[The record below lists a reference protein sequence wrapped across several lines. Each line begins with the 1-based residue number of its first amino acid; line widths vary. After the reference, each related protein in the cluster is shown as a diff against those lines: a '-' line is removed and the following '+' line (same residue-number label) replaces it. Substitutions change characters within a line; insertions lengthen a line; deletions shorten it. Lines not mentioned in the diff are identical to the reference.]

1 MYPHERSLVRTLA
14 DKPFTIIGVN
24 SDRALDISESVCKPK
39 NLSWRSFTNNQG
51 DKKIS
56 DDWKVVGWPTTYLID
71 KDGIIRYTGLR
82 GDALDEAIEG
92 LLTEMDIEVDLG
104 SVDHEAEDEKA
115 MEVYQK
121 ALEAEAAEDEEKEE
135 AADAKEVADEKPSS
149 KSDTVVD
156 NKQRVTS
163 K

>member
-1 MYPHERSLVRTLA
+1 
-14 DKPFTIIGVN
+14 
-24 SDRALDISESVCKPK
+24 
-39 NLSWRSFTNNQG
+39 
-51 DKKIS
+51 
-56 DDWKVVGWPTTYLID
+56 
-71 KDGIIRYTGLR
+71 
-82 GDALDEAIEG
+82 
-92 LLTEMDIEVDLG
+92 MDIEVDLG